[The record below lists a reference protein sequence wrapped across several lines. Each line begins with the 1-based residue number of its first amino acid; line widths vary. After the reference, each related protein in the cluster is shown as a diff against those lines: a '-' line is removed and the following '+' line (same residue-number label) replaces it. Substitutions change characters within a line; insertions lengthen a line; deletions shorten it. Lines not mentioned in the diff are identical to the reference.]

1 MKTII
6 ILVLAVL
13 AMVYVPMWY
22 NQELAQVAEFGANG
36 APRYRSLNGL
46 EAACYHS
53 GATPECIRLGV
64 DYGERVNID
73 AAVYHEH

>member
-1 MKTII
+1 M

-13 AMVYVPMWY
+13 AMVYVPMWC
-22 NQELAQVAEFGANG
+22 NQELAQGRVEPSGAT
-36 APRYRSLNGL
+36 RYRSLNGL

-73 AAVYHEH
+73 AAVYHEY